1 MWFDFNLHSG
11 LLLPIV
17 LQGLIFGLVLLVR
30 GLREQRLTDRLLG
43 FFLIF
48 AALLVAQW
56 MLGFAG
62 WYNEKDGR
70 TQFMYYSIW
79 DWTLALGPL
88 LYFYFRALTNTTFR
102 LKRAHWLHF
111 LPIALIVV
119 SHIVSAIFDLLITQE
134 LNGEIL
140 PYDGGAYGEWYQT
153 GLGKLGIALH
163 TLSTPLSLVYWA
175 YTYYLFRRYRQYVN
189 ENFSD
194 DAHIS
199 FRWLGRFLPLMLIAF
214 SVWFTRGLLMQLGI
228 IANDAYITS
237 WYFYM
242 AWGVVIYFLS
252 IQGAQAH
259 TQLRQVLD
267 FQPVALGEKTKE
279 SLEPKITNNSSVGS
293 EELEELKQIADQLD
307 TAMSEQELFLEA
319 DLNLKRVASA
329 TQLPSPRISRAINE
343 VKGQNFNEYVNGF
356 RVARVRELLQGTK
369 AQEFSLLGVALEAGF
384 NSKATFNRVFK
395 QHTGQTP
402 SQYVKSLI
410 Q

>member
-17 LQGLIFGLVLLVR
+17 LQGLIFGLVLLAR
-30 GLREQRLTDRLLG
+30 GLREQRLPDRLLG
-43 FFLIF
+43 FFLIM

-70 TQFMYYSIW
+70 TQFMYYFIW

-88 LYFYFRALTNTTFR
+88 LYFYFRSLTNTSFQ
-102 LKRAHWLHF
+102 LKNEHWLHF
-111 LPIALIVV
+111 LPMALIVG
-119 SHIVSAIFDLLITQE
+119 SGMVSAIFDLGISQGMR
-134 LNGEIL
+134 GETL
-140 PYDGGAYGEWYQT
+140 PYDGGAYGEWYQI
-153 GLGKLGIALH
+153 GLGALGVVLH
-163 TLSTPLSLVYWA
+163 TISTPLSLIYWG
-175 YTYYLFRRYRQYVN
+175 YTFILFRRYRLYVN

-214 SVWFTRGLLMQLGI
+214 AVWFTRGLLMQLGI
-228 IANDAYITS
+228 IADDAYITS

-259 TQLRQVLD
+259 TQLRQALE
-267 FQPVALGEKTKE
+267 FQPSMGVGKE
-279 SLEPKITNNSSVGS
+279 SIPTGKDQMLDQSISEAELDELRSIAKHLDITMLEK
-293 EELEELKQIADQLD
+293 
-307 TAMSEQELFLEA
+307 ELFLEP
-319 DLNLKRVASA
+319 DLNLKRVSEA
-329 TQLPSPRISRAINE
+329 TRLPAPRLSRAINE
-343 VKGQNFNEYVNGF
+343 IKDQNFNEYVNGF

-402 SQYVKSLI
+402 SQYVKSLKD
-410 Q
+410 